1 MLLSSRRVGGE
12 ASKSHVPLASEPK
25 VRHVKKLMFRLTR
38 QERQL
43 VAFILAAFL
52 AGLGIKH
59 WRETRETEAAV
70 AETAQ
75 AP

>member
-1 MLLSSRRVGGE
+1 MQR
-12 ASKSHVPLASEPK
+12 LACRGFMVHYVVS
-25 VRHVKKLMFRLTR
+25 MFRLTR

>member
-1 MLLSSRRVGGE
+1 MQRLACGGVDGYDVG
-12 ASKSHVPLASEPK
+12 S
-25 VRHVKKLMFRLTR
+25 MFRLTR

-43 VAFILAAFL
+43 IAFILAAFL

-59 WRETRETEAAV
+59 WRETRATEAAV

>member
-1 MLLSSRRVGGE
+1 
-12 ASKSHVPLASEPK
+12 
-25 VRHVKKLMFRLTR
+25 MFRLTR

-59 WRETRETEAAV
+59 WREARATQAAV
-70 AETAQ
+70 AETAK

>member
-1 MLLSSRRVGGE
+1 MQRLACGRPLVHYVG
-12 ASKSHVPLASEPK
+12 
-25 VRHVKKLMFRLTR
+25 LMFRLTR

-52 AGLGIKH
+52 TGLGIKH
-59 WRETRETEAAV
+59 WRETRATEAAV
-70 AETAQ
+70 AETAK

>member
-1 MLLSSRRVGGE
+1 MAL
-12 ASKSHVPLASEPK
+12 ASKSHVPLASERK
-25 VRHVKKLMFRLTR
+25 VRHDLRTMFRLTR
-38 QERQL
+38 QEQRL

-70 AETAQ
+70 AEAAQ

>member
-1 MLLSSRRVGGE
+1 MVHYVG
-12 ASKSHVPLASEPK
+12 S
-25 VRHVKKLMFRLTR
+25 MFRLTR

-59 WRETRETEAAV
+59 WRETRATEAAV
-70 AETAQ
+70 TEMATA
-75 AP
+75 P

>member
-1 MLLSSRRVGGE
+1 MMQRLACARRMVHYLG
-12 ASKSHVPLASEPK
+12 S
-25 VRHVKKLMFRLTR
+25 MFRLTR

-43 VAFILAAFL
+43 VAFILTAFL

-59 WRETRETEAAV
+59 WRETRATEAAV
-70 AETAQ
+70 AETAP

>member
-1 MLLSSRRVGGE
+1 MVHYVASML
-12 ASKSHVPLASEPK
+12 
-25 VRHVKKLMFRLTR
+25 RLTR

>member
-1 MLLSSRRVGGE
+1 MAHHGTGGAMMQRLACARRIVHYLG
-12 ASKSHVPLASEPK
+12 S
-25 VRHVKKLMFRLTR
+25 MFRLTR

-43 VAFILAAFL
+43 VAFILTAFL

-59 WRETRETEAAV
+59 WRETRATEAAV
-70 AETAQ
+70 AETAP

>member
-1 MLLSSRRVGGE
+1 MVHYVG
-12 ASKSHVPLASEPK
+12 S
-25 VRHVKKLMFRLTR
+25 MFRLTR

-43 VAFILAAFL
+43 VAFILTAFL

-59 WRETRETEAAV
+59 WRETRATEAAV
-70 AETAQ
+70 AETAP

>member
-1 MLLSSRRVGGE
+1 MQRLACSRRLVQYVG
-12 ASKSHVPLASEPK
+12 
-25 VRHVKKLMFRLTR
+25 LMFRLTR

-59 WRETRETEAAV
+59 WRETRATEAAV
-70 AETAQ
+70 AETAP